1 MPNDVYYSD
10 VKKMKKSLKIRIK
23 NFFKFFLV
31 VVVFMGCFFVAKYM
45 STALTVGNL
54 GAYIVYGGTDIK
66 ISSTKMYAVTLGS
79 YDDLKEAD
87 AVAIGST
94 IQGASGYVWYDDK
107 YYVIGNIYN
116 NESDANKVIEN
127 LKDSKYSTNIKVIEF
142 PKVAISL
149 DCYDSKDMNVIN
161 KDIKFIDDVY
171 ASLYSYSIS
180 FDKGELNNLAI
191 SSKLST
197 LRGELRVLISNTQTL
212 LLSPN
217 SHLQNIQNALLK
229 LDEVVDKAIIKTI
242 DNTATNYSLKNAIA
256 ESVRIKYDLYCS
268 LSGD

>member
-31 VVVFMGCFFVAKYM
+31 VVVFVGCFFVAKYM

-180 FDKGELNNLAI
+180 RMFI
-191 SSKLST
+191 
-197 LRGELRVLISNTQTL
+197 R
-212 LLSPN
+212 
-217 SHLQNIQNALLK
+217 
-229 LDEVVDKAIIKTI
+229 
-242 DNTATNYSLKNAIA
+242 
-256 ESVRIKYDLYCS
+256 
-268 LSGD
+268 